1 MIKSRILEESWVL
14 EWADSI
20 SIQMPVEVEMFE
32 SGKKSCR
39 LKNIRIRVG
48 GALVKGGINEVFE
61 SLTREK

>member
-1 MIKSRILEESWVL
+1 
-14 EWADSI
+14 
-20 SIQMPVEVEMFE
+20 MFE